1 MLISAL
7 ANIIIGLI
15 NLLFVFELPQFP
27 DTVVNIFN
35 SVVSYLNDGLDLIH
49 LFIGHTAFGVIGV
62 VLQLVIAANAAYFII
77 SFVWFVLKKIP
88 FLGLKE

>member
-7 ANIIIGLI
+7 ANIILGLI
-15 NLLFVFELPQFP
+15 GILFVFELPQFP
-27 DTVVNIFN
+27 DTVINIFN
-35 SVVSYLNDGLDLIH
+35 AVVSYLNDGLDLIH
-49 LFIGHTAFGVIGV
+49 LFIGNTAFGVIGV

-77 SFVWFVLKKIP
+77 SFVWFVFKKIP